1 MTEQLHQESTTQGPN
16 LPEVSRE
23 TFRPA
28 VLPPEWSPEAREAQK
43 HNTREFAPLETPKTG
58 SIPDPGAVRNFEV
71 LRAGD
76 VLNVPTKALD
86 EEGAQIPDAF
96 SMTEYQVKSV
106 GVVDGVPVAD
116 IVDPS
121 GIEEFID
128 ADVFAGQQKD
138 LQNLKR
144 TPDDDLGVAV
154 AKQLLAVD
162 GIDVHDPATKLIE
175 KD

>member
-1 MTEQLHQESTTQGPN
+1 MTEQLNQESNAKELN

-28 VLPPEWSPEAREAQK
+28 VPPPEWSPEARAAQK
-43 HNTREFAPLETPKTG
+43 YNTREFAPLEAEK
-58 SIPDPGAVRNFEV
+58 PGGIRNFEV

-76 VLNVPTKALD
+76 MLHVPTKALD
-86 EEGAQIPDAF
+86 EDGKQIPGAF
-96 SMTEYQVKSV
+96 SMTEYQVKGV
-106 GVVDGVPVAD
+106 GVVDGAPVAEL
-116 IVDPS
+116 VDSS
-121 GIEEFID
+121 GIEESID
-128 ADVFAGQQKD
+128 ADVFARQQKD
-138 LQNLKR
+138 LKNLKR

-162 GIDVHDPATKLIE
+162 GIDVHDPSTKLIE